1 MKKLI
6 VSLLML
12 AQCGHV
18 ALFAQDQ
25 DEAKE
30 NKRIEKMASR
40 IIDRIDIQEQDRPWF
55 TQTYTTYLK
64 ALEEIRKMYPMP
76 KEKPTDEGELRQSLE
91 NTLKRTEAETN
102 VKRTFIALF
111 SEKLTASQLYD
122 LFVPARRMPGRT
134 PGGNRPQMPNM
145 NGGMPPMGGF

>member
-1 MKKLI
+1 MKKMI

-12 AQCGHV
+12 AQCGNV
-18 ALFAQDQ
+18 ALFAQKQ

-30 NKRIEKMASR
+30 NKRIEKMTTR
-40 IIDRIDIQEQDRPWF
+40 IVERINIQEENKPWF

-76 KEKPTDEGELRQSLE
+76 NNKPTDENEMRQSIE
-91 NTLKRTEAETN
+91 NSLKRTEAELN

-122 LFVPARRMPGRT
+122 LFVPTRRMPGRMN
-134 PGGNRPQMPNM
+134 GGNRPQMPNL
-145 NGGMPPMGGF
+145 GGMPPMGEF

>member
-1 MKKLI
+1 MKKMI

-12 AQCGHV
+12 AQCGNV
-18 ALFAQDQ
+18 ALFAQEQ

-30 NKRIEKMASR
+30 NKRIEKMTTR
-40 IIDRIDIQEQDRPWF
+40 IIERINIQEENKPWF

-76 KEKPTDEGELRQSLE
+76 NNKPTDENEMRQSIE
-91 NTLKRTEAETN
+91 NSLKRTEAELN

-122 LFVPARRMPGRT
+122 LFVPTRRMPSRMN
-134 PGGNRPQMPNM
+134 GGNRPQMPNM
-145 NGGMPPMGGF
+145 GGMPPMGEF